1 MKHKLYLILTLFTL
15 ALTAIADDSGQIRA
29 LIRVERN
36 EHGTQILKD
45 DSQPIPS
52 VMASKAIEESFNNL
66 KTGEEA
72 IVVGHITYHP
82 TGGLES
88 KKLSPFFVIEE
99 IHPVSLS
106 TLGISPTKVEDP
118 QLALSFQKPFE
129 PLRLP
134 VTTEVASAMTLT
146 GAMLL
151 MNSLT
156 SAPDTDPEVR
166 QDMRKAMIISA
177 GTMATLVFLYDQLTG
192 KTKP

>member
-1 MKHKLYLILTLFTL
+1 MLYLLFTFL
-15 ALTAIADDSGQIRA
+15 SLMLNATADDSGKIRA

-36 EHGTQILKD
+36 EHGTQILRS

-52 VMASKAIEESFNNL
+52 VMASKAVEESFLHL
-66 KTGEEA
+66 KTGDEA
-72 IVVGHITYHP
+72 VVVGHITYHP
-82 TGGLES
+82 TGGLETR
-88 KKLSPFFVIEE
+88 KLSPFFVIEE

-106 TLGISPTKVEDP
+106 ELGTASTKGVADP
-118 QLALSFQKPFE
+118 QVALNLQKPYE

-151 MNSLT
+151 MNALT
-156 SAPDTDPEVR
+156 TDQASDPQGR
-166 QDMRKAMIISA
+166 QDQRTAMIISA
-177 GTMATLVFLYDQLTG
+177 GTIATIVFLYDQLTG